1 MESLGEK
8 LKNLREQR
16 EWDYDYISRETN
28 ISKRYLEAL
37 EKEDFSCFP
46 AEPYLLGFLK
56 NYGNFLGCE
65 ESELLS
71 LYHALK
77 IQEQPAP
84 MDVLLRKPSPLPK
97 IIGIVAALIVLA
109 GLIGG
114 GIYLIPRLPQRA
126 RTQIQTEQPA
136 VEYLLS
142 SGFLERRFYPGDS
155 VIINDGDDSHR
166 FVFTNLSDAI
176 TLNAPRGPIL
186 LDLGQ
191 EVRLSLGN
199 DAGSELSITVADFAR
214 NDAVSGALLRFEQTA
229 LTQPE
234 PSTNTNV
241 EFAQTAA
248 ARPGREMLTI
258 LPASPSAYPF
268 TLQAVF
274 QSFCL
279 FRYEVLFEADRP
291 ERSERVYQRTEQQN
305 ITAQNGIRLGVSN
318 AQAVRL
324 QVMAAGNAVPVEL
337 GSPGEVV
344 AADLRWVRDQDGRF
358 RLVLI
363 RLE

>member
-1 MESLGEK
+1 MQSLGEK
-8 LKNLREQR
+8 LKNLREQQG
-16 EWDYDYISRETN
+16 WDYDHISRETN

-56 NYGNFLGCE
+56 NYANFLGCE
-65 ESELLS
+65 EAEILS
-71 LYHALK
+71 LYHSFK

-84 MDVLLRKPSPLPK
+84 MDVLLKKPSPLPK
-97 IIGIVAALIVLA
+97 IISIAAALIVAA
-109 GLIGG
+109 GLIAGAA
-114 GIYLIPRLPQRA
+114 YFLPRLPQRTKTA
-126 RTQIQTEQPA
+126 AQ
-136 VEYLLS
+136 VEPTAAEYTMS

-155 VIINDGDDSHR
+155 IIINDGEESFR
-166 FVFTNLSDAI
+166 FVFTSLSDAI
-176 TLNAPRGPIL
+176 TLTAPRGPIL

-191 EVRLSLGN
+191 EVRLTLSN
-199 DAGSELSITVADFAR
+199 NAESELSITVADFAR
-214 NDAVSGALLRFEQTA
+214 NDTASGALLRFEQTA

-234 PSTNTNV
+234 PAAPV
-241 EFAQTAA
+241 ELVQAA
-248 ARPGREMLTI
+248 VARPGREMLTI
-258 LPASPSAYPF
+258 IPASPSAYPF

-274 QSFCL
+274 QAFCL

-305 ITAQNGIRLGVSN
+305 INAQNGIRLGVSN

-324 QVMAAGNAVPVEL
+324 QVMAGGNAIPVEL
-337 GSPGEVV
+337 GSAGEVV